1 MRRAKQNGFIAARRF
16 FSYVLCSNERS
27 LQRPLPYHAFSHHHT
42 RPLQTIANGMT
53 SKTSRPKRTR
63 KTPAATPQDSKTE
76 RRQESRAEDMAL
88 IQDALTGDEQ
98 AFGKLRQKY
107 QNAIYNLIARMIRD
121 RQEVEDL
128 TQEAFIKAFTSLETF
143 NDEYA
148 FSTWLYK
155 IATNNCID
163 HIRRKKLQTF
173 SIDKPLASKDGDYAF
188 ELPDT
193 SFEPDRDLIDSQRTA
208 ILKKA
213 IESLPPKYR
222 KVIELRHVEE
232 REYQDIAKILDLP
245 LGTVK
250 AHIFR
255 ARELLYKYLRDK
267 MRNY

>member
-1 MRRAKQNGFIAARRF
+1 MPSTPPA
-16 FSYVLCSNERS
+16 
-27 LQRPLPYHAFSHHHT
+27 
-42 RPLQTIANGMT
+42 
-53 SKTSRPKRTR
+53 PKRPR
-63 KTPAATPQDSKTE
+63 KRTDEPTAQNKTE
-76 RRQESRAEDMAL
+76 RRQESRAEDAVL
-88 IQDALTGDEQ
+88 IQDALSGNDQ
-98 AFGKLRQKY
+98 AFRKLRLKY
-107 QNAIYNLIARMIRD
+107 QNAIFNLIARMIRD

-128 TQEAFIKAFTSLETF
+128 TQEAFIKAFTSLESF

-173 SIDKPLASKDGDYAF
+173 SIDKPIASKDGEYTF

-193 SFEPDRDLIDSQRTA
+193 SFEPDRELIDSQRKA

-222 KVIELRHVEE
+222 RVIELRHVEE